1 VTERASSPGA
11 AEAGADL
18 SSWLEEA
25 RGWAEDQLRAA
36 LASLDAR
43 PPRLAEALEYAL
55 FGGGKRLRPALVRL
69 ACEGLGGAPEAAA
82 APAAAVELIHTYSLV
97 HDDLP
102 CMDDDDLRRGRPT
115 CHKVYDEATA
125 TLVGDGLLTGA
136 FEVLARDGGERA
148 GQMVAVLAR
157 AAGVAGMVAG
167 QALDM
172 QGSGAAAGRD
182 EVHAIHDLKTAAMFA
197 ASAELGAL
205 AAGASAA
212 HRASMR
218 EFGRALGLLFQAV
231 DDLLDVTG
239 AAEELGKTP
248 GKDAREDKPTLVA
261 AVGLEGARRAAEELA
276 ARAISCSSDAS
287 TDPRFGALVRA
298 VLDRDR

>member
-1 VTERASSPGA
+1 MTTESQDLQAWL
-11 AEAGADL
+11 AETATWVEGVLDRVMPP
-18 SSWLEEA
+18 EEA
-25 RGWAEDQLRAA
+25 EP
-36 LASLDAR
+36 ASLHGAMR
-43 PPRLAEALEYAL
+43 YAI
-55 FGGGKRLRPALVRL
+55 FGGGKRFRPAVVRL
-69 ACEGLGGAPEAAA
+69 VCEALGGSAEAAE
-82 APAAAVELIHTYSLV
+82 APAAAIELVHTYSLV